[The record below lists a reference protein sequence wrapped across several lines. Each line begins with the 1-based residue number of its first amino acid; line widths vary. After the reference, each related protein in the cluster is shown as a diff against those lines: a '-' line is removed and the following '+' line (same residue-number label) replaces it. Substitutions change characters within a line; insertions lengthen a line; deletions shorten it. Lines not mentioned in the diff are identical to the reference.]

1 MDTQSLRLFVRIA
14 ELGSIT
20 AAARDLA
27 LSPASASARL
37 GKLESA
43 LGTRLFRR
51 TTREVSL
58 TTDGADFLPY
68 AQDALEVLQAGLASV
83 AGQTEQAS
91 GLLRMTM
98 PGSFGRM
105 YIIPALGAFQARY
118 PDIRLDLRL
127 SDEVLDVVKGAFD
140 LIIRNAPLEDSGLVA
155 RQLASDRRLLV
166 ASPDHLRRH
175 GAPTT
180 PRELAKHRLITFPG
194 SPIWQFENGDSLRTS
209 AFTTVDDGEAMR
221 QLIEGGA
228 GIGVKS
234 LWNACQGLNT
244 GRLVEVLPDYP
255 LRTRS
260 AIWAVHPSGRV
271 VAPKVR
277 AMITFL
283 TGLFAPVPP
292 WDTDKRTLSPSAGG
306 SVIPIAGRKA
316 TSRRTN

>member
-1 MDTQSLRLFVRIA
+1 MDTQSLQLFVRIA
-14 ELGSIT
+14 ALGSIT
-20 AAARDLA
+20 AAARDLS

-37 GKLESA
+37 GKLEST

-68 AQDALEVLQAGLASV
+68 AEDALEVLQAGLASV
-83 AGQTEQAS
+83 AGHTEQAS

-105 YIIPALGAFQARY
+105 YIIPTLGEFQARY

-140 LIIRNAPLEDSGLVA
+140 LIIRNAPLADSGLIA

-166 ASPDHLRRH
+166 AAPDYLQRFGNPKSPASLSSHRMINFPDN
-175 GAPTT
+175 PN
-180 PRELAKHRLITFPG
+180 LAFA
-194 SPIWQFENGDSLRTS
+194 NGESVRVDPY
-209 AFTTVDDGEAMR
+209 TTVNDGEAMR
-221 QLIEGGA
+221 QLIENGA

-234 LWNACQGLNT
+234 LWNASQSLNSGT
-244 GRLVEVLPDYP
+244 LVEVLPDHP
-255 LRTRS
+255 LDTRS

-277 AMITFL
+277 AMINYL
-283 TGLFAPVPP
+283 TELFTPTPP
-292 WDTDKRTLSPSAGG
+292 WES
-306 SVIPIAGRKA
+306 SV
-316 TSRRTN
+316 S

>member
-1 MDTQSLRLFVRIA
+1 MDTQSLRLFIRIA

-20 AAARDLA
+20 AAARDLS
-27 LSPASASARL
+27 LSPASASTRL
-37 GKLESA
+37 SKLEDS

-68 AQDALEVLQAGLASV
+68 AQDALEVLQAGLDSV
-83 AGQTEQAS
+83 AGHTEQAS

-140 LIIRNAPLEDSGLVA
+140 LIIRNAPLADSGLVA

-166 ASPDHLRRH
+166 AAPDYLQRY
-175 GAPTT
+175 GSPTT
-180 PRELAKHRLITFPG
+180 PADLKAHRVISFPG
-194 SPIWQFENGDSLRTS
+194 NPSLEFANGSSVRVQ
-209 AFTTVDDGEAMR
+209 AYTTVNDGEAMR
-221 QLIEGGA
+221 QLIEDGA

-234 LWNACQGLNT
+234 LWNACHSLKSGQ
-244 GRLVEVLPDYP
+244 LVEVLPDHP
-255 LRTRS
+255 LDTRS

-277 AMITFL
+277 AMINYL
-283 TGLFAPVPP
+283 TELFTPTPP
-292 WDTDKRTLSPSAGG
+292 WEMGG
-306 SVIPIAGRKA
+306 S
-316 TSRRTN
+316 

>member
-1 MDTQSLRLFVRIA
+1 MDTQSLRLFIRIA

-20 AAARDLA
+20 AAARDLS
-27 LSPASASARL
+27 LSPASASTRL
-37 GKLESA
+37 SKLEDS

-68 AQDALEVLQAGLASV
+68 AQDALEVLQAGLDSV
-83 AGQTEQAS
+83 AGHTEQAS

-127 SDEVLDVVKGAFD
+127 ADEVLDVVKGAFD
-140 LIIRNAPLEDSGLVA
+140 LIIRNAPLADSGLVA

-166 ASPDHLRRH
+166 AAPSYLQRF
-175 GAPTT
+175 GTPTT
-180 PRELAKHRLITFPG
+180 PADLNDHRVINFPADP
-194 SPIWQFENGDSLRTS
+194 SWDFENGVSVRVN
-209 AFTTVDDGEAMR
+209 AVTTVNDGEAMR
-221 QLIEGGA
+221 QLIEDGA

-234 LWNACQGLNT
+234 LWNACHRLKSGQ
-244 GRLVEVLPDYP
+244 LVEVLPDYP
-255 LRTRS
+255 LDTRS

-277 AMITFL
+277 AMINFL
-283 TGLFAPVPP
+283 TELFSPVAP
-292 WDTDKRTLSPSAGG
+292 WERAD
-306 SVIPIAGRKA
+306 
-316 TSRRTN
+316 

>member
-20 AAARDLA
+20 AAARDLS

-37 GKLESA
+37 GKLEST

-51 TTREVSL
+51 TTREVAL

-68 AQDALEVLQAGLASV
+68 AEDALDVLQAGLASV

-105 YIIPALGAFQARY
+105 YIIPALGDFQARY
-118 PDIRLDLRL
+118 PNIRLDLRL

-140 LIIRNAPLEDSGLVA
+140 LIIRNAPLQDSGLVA

-166 ASPDHLRRH
+166 ASPDYLKRC

-180 PRELAKHRLITFPG
+180 PNELHGHRIINFPG
-194 SPIWQFENGDSLRTS
+194 APGWQFENGEQVRAPAYL
-209 AFTTVDDGEAMR
+209 TVNDGEAMR
-221 QLIEGGA
+221 QLLEDGG

-234 LWNACQGLNT
+234 LWNASRSLAS

-255 LRTRS
+255 LQTRS

-277 AMITFL
+277 AMVSYL
-283 TGLFAPVPP
+283 SELFSPTPP
-292 WDTDKRTLSPSAGG
+292 WESTPSA
-306 SVIPIAGRKA
+306 
-316 TSRRTN
+316 

>member
-1 MDTQSLRLFVRIA
+1 MDVQSLRLFVRIA
-14 ELGSIT
+14 ELASIT

-37 GKLESA
+37 SKLEKS

-51 TTREVSL
+51 TTREVTL

-83 AGQTEQAS
+83 AGHAEQAS

-105 YIIPALGAFQARY
+105 YIIPALGAFQSRY

-127 SDEVLDVVKGAFD
+127 ADEVLDVVKGAFD
-140 LIIRNAPLEDSGLVA
+140 LIIRNAPLQDSGLVA

-166 ASPDHLRRH
+166 ASPDYLQRF
-175 GAPTT
+175 GTPTT
-180 PRELAKHRLITFPG
+180 PRELARHRLITFPG
-194 SPIWQFENGDSLRTS
+194 NPNWQFESGDTVRPS
-209 AFTTVDDGEAMR
+209 AFITIDDGEAMR

-234 LWNACQGLNT
+234 LWNACQSLKT
-244 GRLVEVLPDYP
+244 GRLVEVLPDYA
-255 LRTRS
+255 LHTRS

-277 AMITFL
+277 AMINFL
-283 TGLFAPVPP
+283 TELFAPVAP
-292 WDTDKRTLSPSAGG
+292 WD
-306 SVIPIAGRKA
+306 VEQ
-316 TSRRTN
+316 

>member
-1 MDTQSLRLFVRIA
+1 MDTQSLRLFIRIA

-20 AAARDLA
+20 AAARDLS
-27 LSPASASARL
+27 LSPASASTRL
-37 GKLESA
+37 SKLEDS

-68 AQDALEVLQAGLASV
+68 AQDALEVLQAGLDSV
-83 AGQTEQAS
+83 AGHTEQAS

-140 LIIRNAPLEDSGLVA
+140 LIIRNAPLADSGLVA

-166 ASPDHLRRH
+166 ATPDYLQRY
-175 GAPTT
+175 GSPTT
-180 PRELAKHRLITFPG
+180 PADLKAHRVISFPG
-194 SPIWQFENGDSLRTS
+194 NPSLEFANGSSVRVQ
-209 AFTTVDDGEAMR
+209 AYTTVNDGEAMR
-221 QLIEGGA
+221 QLIEDGA

-234 LWNACQGLNT
+234 LWNACHSLKSGQ
-244 GRLVEVLPDYP
+244 LVEVLPDHP
-255 LRTRS
+255 LDTRS
-260 AIWAVHPSGRV
+260 AIWAVHPSEIGRAHV
-271 VAPKVR
+271 
-277 AMITFL
+277 
-283 TGLFAPVPP
+283 
-292 WDTDKRTLSPSAGG
+292 
-306 SVIPIAGRKA
+306 
-316 TSRRTN
+316 

>member
-1 MDTQSLRLFVRIA
+1 MDTESLRLFVRIA

-27 LSPASASARL
+27 MSPASASARL

-51 TTREVSL
+51 TTRDVSL

-68 AQDALEVLQAGLASV
+68 AQDSLEVLQAGVASV
-83 AGQTEQAS
+83 AGLTEQAS

-140 LIIRNAPLEDSGLVA
+140 LIIRNAPLQDSGLIA
-155 RQLASDRRLLV
+155 HKLASDRRMLV
-166 ASPDHLRRH
+166 A
-175 GAPTT
+175 APGYLQRFGTPT
-180 PRELAKHRLITFPG
+180 SPRELAGHRVINFPG
-194 SPIWQFENGDSLRTS
+194 DPGWHFENGDTVRTT
-209 AFTTVDDGEAMR
+209 AFISINDGEAMR
-221 QLIEGGA
+221 QLIEDGA

-234 LWNACQGLNT
+234 LWNACHSLRT
-244 GRLVEVLPDYP
+244 GRLVEVLSDYP
-255 LRTRS
+255 LHTRS
-260 AIWAVHPSGRV
+260 AIWAIHPSGRV

-277 AMITFL
+277 AMINFL
-283 TGLFAPVPP
+283 AELFAPVAP
-292 WDTDKRTLSPSAGG
+292 WDQQK
-306 SVIPIAGRKA
+306 
-316 TSRRTN
+316 

>member
-14 ELGSIT
+14 ELGSLT

-37 GKLESA
+37 GKLEST

-51 TTREVSL
+51 TTREVTL

-68 AQDALEVLQAGLASV
+68 AQDALEVLQAGMASV
-83 AGQTEQAS
+83 AGHTEQAS

-105 YIIPALGAFQARY
+105 YIIPALGAFQRRY

-140 LIIRNAPLEDSGLVA
+140 LIIRNAPLQDSGLVA

-166 ASPDHLRRH
+166 ASPDYLQRF
-175 GAPTT
+175 GVPAT
-180 PRELAKHRLITFPG
+180 PRELAKHRVINFPG
-194 SPIWQFENGDSLRTS
+194 DPTWTFANGDKLRVS
-209 AFTTVDDGEAMR
+209 AFTTVNDGEAMR
-221 QLIEGGA
+221 RLIEDGA

-234 LWNACQGLNT
+234 LWNARVSLKA

-255 LRTRS
+255 LDTRS
-260 AIWAVHPSGRV
+260 AIWAMHPSGRV

-277 AMITFL
+277 AMINFL
-283 TGLFAPVPP
+283 TELFAPIAP
-292 WDTDKRTLSPSAGG
+292 WDTEE
-306 SVIPIAGRKA
+306 
-316 TSRRTN
+316 